1 MQKYLVAALPFLA
14 AGCSRAPSINFL
26 GAFFPSWLF
35 CLLGGVILTLLT
47 RAVLI
52 KTGRIAHVGPLLLL
66 YPALGVAFAFL
77 CWLVFFQ
84 A

>member
-1 MQKYLVAALPFLA
+1 MQKYFIAALPFLMI
-14 AGCSRAPSINFL
+14 GCSRAPSINFL

-52 KTGRIAHVGPLLLL
+52 KTGRIDQAGPLLLF
-66 YPALGVAFAFL
+66 YPALGAAFMFL
-77 CWLVFFQ
+77 CWLIFF
-84 A
+84 